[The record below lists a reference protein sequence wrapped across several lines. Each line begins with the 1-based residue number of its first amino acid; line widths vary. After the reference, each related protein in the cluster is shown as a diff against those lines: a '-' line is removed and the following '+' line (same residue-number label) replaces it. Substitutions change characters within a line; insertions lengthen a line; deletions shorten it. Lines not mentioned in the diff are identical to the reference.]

1 MNGLTAKQVHV
12 DEQFLHVDLI
22 DGRRISTP
30 LDWYPELLNASI
42 KQVKDYRLICDG
54 TGIEWEALDY
64 HLSVESMLMVLPERH
79 LAASNAL
86 TARYVS

>member
-1 MNGLTAKQVHV
+1 MNGLAAKQVHI
-12 DEQFLHVDLI
+12 DEQFLHVDLV

-64 HLSVESMLMVLPERH
+64 HLSVESMLVALPVQR
-79 LAASNAL
+79 
-86 TARYVS
+86 VSVSSAMNTNYA

>member
-12 DEQFLHVDLI
+12 DEQFLHVDLF

-30 LDWYPELLNASI
+30 LEWYPELLNASI

-64 HLSVESMLMVLPERH
+64 HLNVESMLMALPEPR
-79 LAASNAL
+79 LFVSKSRNAHH
-86 TARYVS
+86 A

>member
-1 MNGLTAKQVHV
+1 MNGLTAKQVHI
-12 DEQFLHVDLI
+12 DEQFLHVDLM

-42 KQVKDYRLICDG
+42 NQLKDYHLICDN

-64 HLSVESMLMVLPERH
+64 HLSVSAMLSVPFYAPQQIRTTGIY
-79 LAASNAL
+79 A
-86 TARYVS
+86 

>member
-12 DEQFLHVDLI
+12 DEQFLHVDLV

-42 KQVKDYRLICDG
+42 KQVKDYCLICDG
-54 TGIEWEALDY
+54 TGIEWNALDY
-64 HLSVESMLMVLPERH
+64 HLSVESMLMMLPERQVVVKH
-79 LAASNAL
+79 PNSAVA
-86 TARYVS
+86 